1 MVTAGQPVRSLL
13 MHVQPAVRAHL
24 VLEPCAAS
32 APPGC
37 CLLYVWYA
45 YPRGRQCWC
54 SAFRVRLYVRLYHA
68 WLHPCAGVL
77 SQCSLLVPGHDRA

>member
-37 CLLYVWYA
+37 CSSRCGMLIQGA
-45 YPRGRQCWC
+45 G
-54 SAFRVRLYVRLYHA
+54 S
-68 WLHPCAGVL
+68 AGVVL
-77 SQCSLLVPGHDRA
+77 SELDCMYVCTMRGFILVLEY